1 MSSLPVPGHT
11 VPDAVPDA
19 VPDDEGRWRSLL
31 SRCGPLSLLGAS
43 VVLLV
48 GAFGVDDLR
57 SGLAGLLAVIVLVA
71 ASGGLVVPPVRL
83 IPAAVAF
90 LSVGWSNWLLSAD
103 RSLEPALVAGLRV
116 LVFVYPGL
124 VFASYLD
131 PFTVGDHFGQRLRL
145 PARPVLAFVAA
156 LQRLESLGDDWD
168 ELARARRARGLGPGR
183 GPVSRARHAGAMM
196 FALLVHAIRMA
207 GRVTVAMEA
216 RGYSSAAVT
225 GGRRTWAVSAPWTGA
240 DTALVVATVLAGAVP
255 WVVAMAG

>member
-1 MSSLPVPGHT
+1 MSSSRSA
-11 VPDAVPDA
+11 PDQALEAD
-19 VPDDEGRWRSLL
+19 GRWRSLL
-31 SRCGPLSLLGAS
+31 SRCGPLSLLAGAIL
-43 VVLLV
+43 VLA
-48 GAFGVDDLR
+48 GAFGVEDLR
-57 SGLAGLLAVIVLVA
+57 SAVAALAAAVVLVA
-71 ASGGLVVPPVRL
+71 ASGGLVVPLVRL

-103 RSLEPALVAGLRV
+103 RGLEPALVAGLRV

-131 PFTVGDHFGQRLRL
+131 PFTLGDHLGQRLRL
-145 PARPVLAFVAA
+145 PTRPVLAFVAA

-183 GPVSRARHAGAMM
+183 GPLGRARYAGAMM

-207 GRVTVAMEA
+207 GRVTVAMES
-216 RGYSSAAVT
+216 RGYSSATVT
-225 GGRRTWAVSAPWTGA
+225 GGRRTWAVPAPWTGA

-255 WVVAMAG
+255 WAVAATG